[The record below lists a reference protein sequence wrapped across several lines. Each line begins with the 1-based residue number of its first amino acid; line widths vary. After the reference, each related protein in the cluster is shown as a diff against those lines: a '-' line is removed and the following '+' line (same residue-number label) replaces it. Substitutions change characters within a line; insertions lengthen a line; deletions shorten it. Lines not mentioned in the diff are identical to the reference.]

1 MRIRGNSVAR
11 SLIQRMASRFS
22 RKGSMS
28 STSGRRCRTSLFAS
42 SKVCAAP
49 QTWYRG
55 SRPMIATKPCSLMM
69 VSPTATTRHGSL
81 PPRAGALF
89 FTSDASFNKSFGSL
103 QSFICVV
110 YENIDRPSP
119 DETGCLLFLRKDQG
133 EVSEKRAMVGRQRGY
148 TAQAIEVNR
157 PYLAP
162 GPRLAISATTITL
175 PCDRGEYEK
184 NAA

>member
-1 MRIRGNSVAR
+1 
-11 SLIQRMASRFS
+11 
-22 RKGSMS
+22 
-28 STSGRRCRTSLFAS
+28 
-42 SKVCAAP
+42 
-49 QTWYRG
+49 
-55 SRPMIATKPCSLMM
+55 MM

-133 EVSEKRAMVGRQRGY
+133 EVSEKRAMVGGSKAARPGRLRSIAPTLRSRRARETRSLRRQRSSLRSKIG
-148 TAQAIEVNR
+148 AF
-157 PYLAP
+157 
-162 GPRLAISATTITL
+162 S
-175 PCDRGEYEK
+175 
-184 NAA
+184 